1 MYVGE
6 LHDFFY
12 KPKNWIFQQPKFNQK
27 IDSTYIN
34 SNGKLFKINELT
46 GEMTLCNII
55 PKKPKIQKNSKNSLK
70 KNINNIENS
79 KTISSRNPHF
89 KDLFNEFPN
98 YNEIKNEN
106 NNNNNINLERNNLII
121 NKYIDKNNNKTINIT
136 PTNKNKTFYPKN
148 KSLEPILF
156 SKRINYSPDAN
167 NIKNNEINDKS
178 KTILYF
184 NKTNKKFIKPTIAFG
199 QKIIKSISLDK
210 KLKQKRIN
218 KSYNNNLL
226 YLIHKQHNNNLN
238 KEGRINDKIY
248 DKKKG
253 DNIIFN
259 NFRDQIF
266 KEKIINGLKKKY
278 NFYEDK
284 TSKDLKVPQISHLNY
299 NFYRGYS
306 LSDNKRLPIHQKLF
320 FQYIYKDRLRQ
331 KEEYEQ
337 EKKEIFNQ

>member
-12 KPKNWIFQQPKFNQK
+12 KPKSWIFQQPKFNQK
-27 IDSTYIN
+27 IDSTFIN
-34 SNGKLFKINELT
+34 SNGKIFKINELT

-55 PKKPKIQKNSKNSLK
+55 PKKPKIPKNSKNSLK
-70 KNINNIENS
+70 KNRLNIDNSKTVSSGNQQFKELFSELSNNIEN
-79 KTISSRNPHF
+79 
-89 KDLFNEFPN
+89 
-98 YNEIKNEN
+98 KNNKN
-106 NNNNNINLERNNLII
+106 NSINLENKNLII
-121 NKYIDKNNNKTINIT
+121 NNYIEKNNNKSINIT
-136 PTNKNKTFYPKN
+136 PTNNNKTFFSKNKTLN
-148 KSLEPILF
+148 PILL
-156 SKRINYSPDAN
+156 SKKNNYSPNIN
-167 NIKNNEINDKS
+167 NIKNKEINNKN
-178 KTILYF
+178 KTILYY
-184 NKTNKKFIKPTIAFG
+184 NKTNKKYIKPTIAFG
-199 QKIIKSISLDK
+199 QKIIKSISFNK
-210 KLKQKRIN
+210 KKIEYKNFN
-218 KSYNNNLL
+218 KSYNKNLL

-248 DKKKG
+248 DKKIS
-253 DNIIFN
+253 DNIIFK

-284 TSKDLKVPQISHLNY
+284 NNKELKIPQISHYNY

-306 LSDNKRLPIHQKLF
+306 FSDNKRLPIHHKLF
-320 FQYIYKDRLRQ
+320 FQYIYKDRLKQ